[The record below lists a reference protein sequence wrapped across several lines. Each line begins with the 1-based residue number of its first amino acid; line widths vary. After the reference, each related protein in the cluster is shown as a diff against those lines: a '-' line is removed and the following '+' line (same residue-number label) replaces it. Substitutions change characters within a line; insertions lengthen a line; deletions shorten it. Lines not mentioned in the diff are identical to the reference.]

1 MFFNTNWSLD
11 SSFAALTELAHRE
24 YQAGD
29 YASAEQHCNTIWQ
42 LEPRNIGILLLLSSI
57 HYQLKNFD
65 KLVVICESSFVQD
78 FLFMFFFFFFAFA
91 PFRQFS
97 FTVPLKYFFFSR
109 SMHFSKLAI
118 TANPHCAEAYS
129 NLGNVYKVFFA

>member
-78 FLFMFFFFFFAFA
+78 FLFMFFFFFCFRTFQAVFLHCSLKIFLFFQINAFFETCYNSQSA
-91 PFRQFS
+91 
-97 FTVPLKYFFFSR
+97 L
-109 SMHFSKLAI
+109 
-118 TANPHCAEAYS
+118 C
-129 NLGNVYKVFFA
+129 